1 MTADNG
7 IAAQGP
13 DIDSLASAVRVTAD
27 IVAGVPGGMGGART
41 PCPGF
46 DVDDLIRHV
55 LGWASNFA
63 DKVNGHEPAT
73 DPDTVQPGTDP
84 GSDYLLTGTRIVEG
98 YRRGTHADALPLGV
112 VLMET
117 VTHGWDLA
125 RATRQSAPYDDSSAA
140 AALETGRGMLSPD
153 YRGPDKSFGLEVP
166 IASTAPML
174 DQLVAFMGRDPEWTP

>member
-7 IAAQGP
+7 TAAQGP

-27 IVAGVPGGMGGART
+27 IIAAVPSGVGGAPT

-46 DVDDLIRHV
+46 DVDDLVRHL
-55 LGWASNFA
+55 LGWARNFA

-73 DPDTVQPGTDP
+73 EPGAVQPGTDP
-84 GSDYLLTGTRIVEG
+84 GMDYLITGATIVEG

-140 AALETGRGMLSPD
+140 AALEAGRGMLSPD